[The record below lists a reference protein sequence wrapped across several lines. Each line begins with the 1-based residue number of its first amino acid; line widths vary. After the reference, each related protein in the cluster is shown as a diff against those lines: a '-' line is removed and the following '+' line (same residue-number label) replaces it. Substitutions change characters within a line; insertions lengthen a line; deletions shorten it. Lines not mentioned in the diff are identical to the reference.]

1 MATYTRY
8 GLQLARLPQ
17 AVPPKDA
24 GKKTSKKKGIFMGS
38 HFLHYTAMEKQSFM
52 DLFSD
57 IPLHI
62 PIHIA
67 ARQTMQNP

>member
-1 MATYTRY
+1 
-8 GLQLARLPQ
+8 
-17 AVPPKDA
+17 
-24 GKKTSKKKGIFMGS
+24 MGS

-67 ARQTMQNP
+67 ARQTLQNP